1 MEKTDLAAQGGKV
14 TVYTMP
20 NCQPCKAVKRWLDT
34 EGVEYN
40 ELEAKDH
47 IEYLS
52 EMGYRQAPVTVLID
66 GSSFYGFNVGALSRA
81 F

>member
-1 MEKTDLAAQGGKV
+1 MDLEVQETKV

-20 NCQPCKAVKRWLDT
+20 SCQPCRMVKRWLDNK
-34 EGVEYN
+34 GIEYT

-47 IEYLS
+47 IEKLN
-52 EMGYRQAPVTVLID
+52 EMGYRQAPVTVLPD
-66 GSSFYGFNVGALSRA
+66 GSSFYGFNLGALNGA